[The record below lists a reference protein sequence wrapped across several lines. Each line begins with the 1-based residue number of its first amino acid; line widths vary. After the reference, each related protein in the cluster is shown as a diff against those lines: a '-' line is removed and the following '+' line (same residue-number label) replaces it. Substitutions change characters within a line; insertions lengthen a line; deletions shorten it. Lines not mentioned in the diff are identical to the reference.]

1 MPLMA
6 PDVTAATGMVVMVN
20 VAVVAPAAIVTLAGT
35 VAAAFAE
42 VIVTT
47 LPAVGAGPLNVKVAV
62 ELDPP

>member
-1 MPLMA
+1 MA

>member
-1 MPLMA
+1 MA
-6 PDVTAATGMVVMVN
+6 PDVTAATGLVVMVN